1 MDIAMPAYKFH
12 GEGHS
17 WHVIINSCAELGHA
31 NCLDMNI
38 LLGLITLGPG
48 TLILN

>member
-1 MDIAMPAYKFH
+1 MPASYNN

-48 TLILN
+48 TLSL